1 MRHGAAQIFKGIEMF
16 KLEINIA
23 DYDWMDDEKVVI
35 ETVDFDKAQI
45 IHEFI
50 EFQKDFGWA
59 ADYQLSDDFIDAQ
72 CDEEDDYEDEYEE
85 EEYEEFEIGEIYE
98 DEDGLIWKRVA

>member
-1 MRHGAAQIFKGIEMF
+1 MI

-23 DYDWMDDEKVVI
+23 EYDWMDEEKVVI

-59 ADYQLSDDFIDAQ
+59 ADYQLSDEFIDAQ
-72 CDEEDDYEDEYEE
+72 CDEEDFDDEDEDVEYEDETDEDEE
-85 EEYEEFEIGEIYE
+85 CEEYEIGEIVE

>member
-1 MRHGAAQIFKGIEMF
+1 MF

-23 DYDWMDDEKVVI
+23 DYDWIDGEKVVI
-35 ETVDFDKAQI
+35 ETSDFEKAQV

-50 EFQKDFGWA
+50 EFQKDFDWS
-59 ADYQLSDDFIDAQ
+59 ADYEMIEDLFDDEF
-72 CDEEDDYEDEYEE
+72 DEEVNDEDDSDVEYEDETDED
-85 EEYEEFEIGEIYE
+85 EEYEEYEIGEIVE

>member
-1 MRHGAAQIFKGIEMF
+1 MF

-23 DYDWMDDEKVVI
+23 DYEWVDGEKVVI
-35 ETVDFDKAQI
+35 ETMDFDKAQV

-50 EFQKDFGWA
+50 EFQKEFGWA
-59 ADYQLSDDFIDAQ
+59 ADYELSEDLFDDEF
-72 CDEEDDYEDEYEE
+72 DEEVNDEDDADVEYEEE
-85 EEYEEFEIGEIYE
+85 EEYEEYEIGELYE